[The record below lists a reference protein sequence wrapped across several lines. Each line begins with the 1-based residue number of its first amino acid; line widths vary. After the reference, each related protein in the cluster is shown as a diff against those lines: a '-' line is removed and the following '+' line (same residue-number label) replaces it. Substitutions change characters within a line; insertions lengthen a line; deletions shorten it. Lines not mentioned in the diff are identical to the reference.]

1 MSNANDNTLVQTIIA
16 LGHSLGM
23 TMIAEG
29 VESLEHLD
37 TLNRFGCDEIQGYWL
52 AKPMPAADCLAFI
65 TEHEK
70 LSRMDGMLDCD
81 ANAI

>member
-1 MSNANDNTLVQTIIA
+1 
-16 LGHSLGM
+16 M

-37 TLNRFGCDEIQGYWL
+37 TLNQFGCDEIQGYWL
-52 AKPMPAADCLAFI
+52 AKPMPAAECLAFI
-65 TEHEK
+65 IEHEK
-70 LSRMDGMLDCD
+70 LSRRDGMLDCD

>member
-1 MSNANDNTLVQTIIA
+1 MQTIIA

-37 TLNRFGCDEIQGYWL
+37 TLKQFGCDEIQGYWL
-52 AKPMPAADCLAFI
+52 AKPMPAAECLAFI
-65 TEHEK
+65 HAHEK
-70 LSRMDGMLDCD
+70 NFTLGLTLGMLDSD
-81 ANAI
+81 VNAI